1 MEKLEIKMDKK
12 KELSIQLYNKSNNTH
27 VKICT
32 TPKSTLDKYQPS
44 GFWLILESLVLGV
57 IQILSYV
64 ILYLSKK
71 KMFKILTS
79 VQEKKLYPY
88 AHLLVDE
95 TYQCLHNVTL
105 LFL

>member
-1 MEKLEIKMDKK
+1 MYHSQINPRQISALWFLADIGVSGIRCDTDFVICYS
-12 KELSIQLYNKSNNTH
+12 LSIK
-27 VKICT
+27 
-32 TPKSTLDKYQPS
+32 
-44 GFWLILESLVLGV
+44 
-57 IQILSYV
+57 
-64 ILYLSKK
+64 KK